1 MARDWDVKEEDVR
14 DTENGE
20 TSMSVQAQRSD
31 IGVDRKQAPME
42 DVLISLDMT
51 IAKLDKVAT
60 ALTVQLGPITK
71 VSATTE
77 GAKSSSPPDSNSA
90 IVGTLKEYQ
99 RRITAIIAHLS
110 VTASE
115 LEI

>member
-1 MARDWDVKEEDVR
+1 MARDWEVGEQAEDMR
-14 DTENGE
+14 G
-20 TSMSVQAQRSD
+20 SASVESRSN
-31 IGVDRKQAPME
+31 IGVDRKSAPME
-42 DVLISLDMT
+42 DVLISLDMA

-60 ALTVQLGPITK
+60 VLTVQLGPITK

-77 GAKSSSPPDSNSA
+77 STKSPEPPDSNSA

-99 RRITAIIAHLS
+99 RRITAITSHLA